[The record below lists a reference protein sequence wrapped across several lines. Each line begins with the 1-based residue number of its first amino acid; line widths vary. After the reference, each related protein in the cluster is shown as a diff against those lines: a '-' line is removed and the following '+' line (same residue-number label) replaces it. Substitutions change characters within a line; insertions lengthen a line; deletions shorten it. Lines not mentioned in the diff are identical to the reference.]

1 MQNAVWSPTSS
12 IEMDKVYMQL
22 LFALKKTSGQVA
34 LLAGMALTC
43 AVVLPV
49 AAQSAAQPAAE
60 VPFNQRFDIDA
71 IHSNDAADEALQAA
85 GKQRTML
92 TDRYIEDQR
101 DCYQK
106 FFVSSCLEDAKER
119 NRVSIKEVREVEAA
133 ANAYKRQA
141 KADDRDHSLN
151 EQRLKDEQDAVRRAK
166 DQKSRTASVVRKST
180 DGAAKQRTVAEREAQ
195 AQGHADDRVLAHQA
209 KRRSEQAAE
218 AAKAPQRAANER
230 AYKEKAVAA
239 EAHRKDVAAKKAAK
253 ERDIAAKKSPE
264 PAVTDKAPV
273 K

>member
-22 LFALKKTSGQVA
+22 LFSLKKTSGQMAV
-34 LLAGMALTC
+34 LAGMALTC
-43 AVVLPV
+43 AMALSV
-49 AAQSAAQPAAE
+49 AAQSAAPTAE
-60 VPFNQRFDIDA
+60 VPFNERFDIDA
-71 IHSNDAADEALQAA
+71 IQSNDAADEALQAA

-92 TDRYIEDQR
+92 ADRYIDDQR
-101 DCYQK
+101 ECYKK

-119 NRVSIKEVREVEAA
+119 NRVSVKEVREVEAA
-133 ANAYKRQA
+133 ANLYKRQA

-151 EQRLKDEQDAVRRAK
+151 EQRIKDEQDAVRRAK
-166 DQKSRTASVVRKST
+166 DQKSRTAAVVRKSK
-180 DGAAKQRTVAEREAQ
+180 DGAAKQRSVAEREAQ

-230 AYKEKAVAA
+230 AYKQKAVAA

-253 ERDIAAKKSPE
+253 EREIAAKKQPV
-264 PAVTDKAPV
+264 PAATEAAPA